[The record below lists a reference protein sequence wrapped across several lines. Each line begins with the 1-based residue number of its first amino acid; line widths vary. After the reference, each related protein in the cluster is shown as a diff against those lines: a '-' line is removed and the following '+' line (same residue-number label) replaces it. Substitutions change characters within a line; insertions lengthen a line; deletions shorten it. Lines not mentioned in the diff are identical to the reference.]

1 MIGVEWVRMMARY
14 NAWQNEQ
21 LMVAIR
27 HLAPA
32 ELTKDRGA
40 FFGSILG
47 TLNHILWADR
57 MWLHRFGAEDT
68 APEGGIAD
76 SPALTPTGA
85 AWSAERFTTDGR
97 IRAWANRVHS
107 IDLTGDLTF
116 YSGALGAEITT
127 PMAACVAHF
136 FNHQTHHRGQVHA
149 MLTRAGLPAPVTDIP
164 FMPEEAK

>member
-47 TLNHILWADR
+47 TLNHLAWGDTIWISRFDR
-57 MWLHRFGAEDT
+57 GPEPEVSMKEAPGWFPTAGAWEAARFK
-68 APEGGIAD
+68 
-76 SPALTPTGA
+76 L
-85 AWSAERFTTDGR
+85 DGR
-97 IRAWANRVHS
+97 IKVWAAALRE
-107 IDLTGDLTF
+107 IDLVGDLEW
-116 YSGALGAEITT
+116 YSKAYDATYRR
-127 PMAACVAHF
+127 PMGVCVTQL

-149 MLTRAGLPAPVTDIP
+149 MLTSIGIDPGVTDVP
-164 FMPEEAK
+164 FTPGG